1 MMKAFLRQKLEGL
14 KFLPLEGIPDP
25 DGIVPKKR
33 QEKALRLIP
42 IYNDKDKRFWI
53 SFWIGLLS
61 PVMVVI
67 AIVLYCQIFKPKE
80 VLFSIHFDGANELI
94 FWPIFM
100 IAVGYLANGAFEY
113 YCRNLFYTIDVFYF
127 KKTGKTG
134 KEIEESI
141 LKEVKEESTIDH
153 LKAKIGEFNR
163 QKYKAYVCYA
173 FYGLVIPTRPRRYVK
188 VHTED

>member
-1 MMKAFLRQKLEGL
+1 MSKLFDYYVKKL
-14 KFLPLEGIPDP
+14 KFWPLDGIPDP
-25 DGIVPKKR
+25 DGVVPKKL
-33 QEKALRLIP
+33 QEKALWLIP
-42 IYNDKDKRFWI
+42 IYNDQYKRVAI
-53 SFWIGLLS
+53 SFWIGFLS

-67 AIVLYCQIFKPKE
+67 AVVLYFLIFKPKK
-80 VLFSIHFDGANELI
+80 VLFSIHFAGTNELI

-100 IAVGYLANGAFEY
+100 VAVGYVANEAFEY
-113 YCRNLFYTIDVFYF
+113 YCRNLFQTIDVFYF

-134 KEIEESI
+134 KEIEESL
-141 LKEVKEESTIDH
+141 LKEVKEECPIDH
-153 LKAKIGEFNR
+153 LKAKIGELNR